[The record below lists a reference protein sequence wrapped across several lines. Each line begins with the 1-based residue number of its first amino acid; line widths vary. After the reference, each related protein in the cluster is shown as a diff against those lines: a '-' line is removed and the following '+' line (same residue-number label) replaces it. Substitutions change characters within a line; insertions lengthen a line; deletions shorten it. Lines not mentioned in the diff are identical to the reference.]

1 MLLALLPKAIMAVT
15 CEARGP
21 KATTMVEMDCMFVI
35 ERWRAW
41 IASKMRL
48 LEVMKLI

>member
-1 MLLALLPKAIMAVT
+1 MLLALLPKAIVAVT

-21 KATTMVEMDCMFVI
+21 KAMTMVEMDCMFVI

-41 IASKMRL
+41 FASKMRWV
-48 LEVMKLI
+48 EVMRLI